1 MDTITADQFFL
12 LGGIIILA
20 LILLMAGIITALR
33 SRHPDPA
40 AHKPVA
46 SEKAAPD
53 WLKSLAD
60 TASKTITR
68 TPGSPILPSD
78 ALLVMRD
85 PASGNWMVEINGMQ
99 YTSLKDIH
107 DDRAASKVLEAM
119 VGLQQFAGFKPVT
132 AGQEQLTLASTD
144 QAAPTALSTTAA
156 SQPTHPAPPNSMLDQ
171 IEKVLQRNLL
181 KHPELA
187 SRKIHVGAASD
198 GSLLIEMDKQFYHGI
213 EEVPDP
219 VVRDLLRAAI
229 QEWEHTT

>member
-1 MDTITADQFFL
+1 MDTVTSEQFFL
-12 LGGIIILA
+12 VGGIIILA
-20 LILLMAGIITALR
+20 LILLTAGIITALR
-33 SRHPDPA
+33 SRNPDPA

-46 SEKAAPD
+46 SDKAAPD
-53 WLKSLAD
+53 WLKNLAD

-68 TPGSPILPSD
+68 APGSPILPAD

-85 PASGNWMVEINGMQ
+85 QATGSWVVEINGMQ
-99 YTSLKDIH
+99 YANLKDIH

-119 VGLQQFAGFKPVT
+119 VGLQQFAGFTPT
-132 AGQEQLTLASTD
+132 AAGQAQLTPAAID
-144 QAAPTALSTTAA
+144 QAAPAALSTTTA

-181 KHPELA
+181 KHPELG

-213 EEVPDP
+213 EEVPEP
-219 VVRDLLRAAI
+219 AVRDLLRNAI